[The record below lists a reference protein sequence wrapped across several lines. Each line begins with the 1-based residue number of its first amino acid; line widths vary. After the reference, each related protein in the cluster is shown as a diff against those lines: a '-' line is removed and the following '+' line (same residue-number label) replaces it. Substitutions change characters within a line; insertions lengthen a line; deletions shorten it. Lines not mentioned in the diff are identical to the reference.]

1 MVDFVACFASA
12 RRPLVPVQQAC
23 PTRVFNC
30 RQSLPLTKIVVKYNN
45 GIKFDIMICLPVRLY
60 VDISNDEKVL

>member
-1 MVDFVACFASA
+1 M
-12 RRPLVPVQQAC
+12 PVQQAC

-30 RQSLPLTKIVVKYNN
+30 RRSLPLINLVVKYNN
-45 GIKFDIMICLPVRLY
+45 GITFDIMICLPVRLY